1 MLVVGTI
8 DLNLIIQCFYHTR
21 IKKAFVG
28 NKNNLEVK
36 FDSRNSIFDSDNKKY
51 SINLYLIPKANG
63 TSNLE
68 VIFKDEYTI
77 IHLIDDAGDGVDF
90 HFGNKEQLLNYFY

>member
-1 MLVVGTI
+1 MESFENRMEELYGKEI
-8 DLNLIIQCFYHTR
+8 SKDF
-21 IKKAFVG
+21 IKTMKEISIL
-28 NKNNLEVK
+28 LEVK

-68 VIFKDEYTI
+68 VIFKDDNSGKQTKYLYKVI
-77 IHLIDDAGDGVDF
+77 IDD
-90 HFGNKEQLLNYFY
+90 NLNTTYKLSENN